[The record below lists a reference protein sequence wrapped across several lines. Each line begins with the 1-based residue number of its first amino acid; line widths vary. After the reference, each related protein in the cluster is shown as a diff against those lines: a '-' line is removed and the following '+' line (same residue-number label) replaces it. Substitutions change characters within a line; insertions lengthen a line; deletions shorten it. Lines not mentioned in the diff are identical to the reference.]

1 MKTAVLL
8 NDTSYENHHG
18 CSIVIKNIERNLLQ
32 RDIRLIAT
40 NPIGQKWKKNHSFSE
55 ALKTCDLV
63 LVNAEGTI
71 HHCSPYGLTLLE
83 IVDATEK
90 PCILMNMTYQ
100 SNSDEYVDLIR
111 KFAKVYVRESMSQ
124 KELASVGIDA
134 KVVPDMT
141 FDSSY
146 EIAGQRDTHIYI
158 TDSHDI
164 KLSEALYHIT
174 QRSHVEFLPILAPYE
189 KFSSKKGLIKK
200 IKYAFF
206 MYMGEMIPNI
216 VPLKYSYLRYMH
228 VCKEKT
234 FVEHIGHCDLLITA
248 RFHALCIAIQTL
260 TPFIVLKSNTH
271 KIEGL
276 LQDMQFSQDRIIEL
290 SALEKLVKSTDLNT
304 STFAFTTAEVEK
316 IRSYMKDAKIYIKHM
331 FDEINNLS
339 DKYDTIYE
347 KSSLPQIVHN
357 DSEQE

>member
-40 NPIGQKWKKNHSFSE
+40 NPIGKKWKTNHVFLE
-55 ALKTCDLV
+55 ALKICDIV

-83 IVDATEK
+83 IVDATKK

-100 SNSDEYVDLIR
+100 SNSDTYVNLIR
-111 KFAKVYVRESMSQ
+111 KFTKVYVRESMSQ
-124 KELASVGIDA
+124 KELASAGIDA
-134 KVVPDMT
+134 EVIPDMT

-146 EIAGQRDTHIYI
+146 EMVDKRNSDIYL

-164 KLSEALYHIT
+164 KLSELLYNIT
-174 QRSHVEFLPILAPYE
+174 EKSPIKFLPILAPYE
-189 KFSSKKGLIKK
+189 KFSTKKGLIKK
-200 IKYAFF
+200 FKYSFF
-206 MYMGEMIPNI
+206 MHMGELIPNML
-216 VPLKYSYLRYMH
+216 PLKYSYLRYKYVSQEH
-228 VCKEKT
+228 T
-234 FVEHIGHCDLLITA
+234 FMNQIGHCSLLITA
-248 RFHALCIAIQTL
+248 RFHALCMAIQTL

-276 LQDMQFSQDRIIEL
+276 LKDMKFSQDRIIEL
-290 SALEKLVKSTDLNT
+290 NTLEKLEQESALNT
-304 STFAFTTAEVEK
+304 GTFVFTVSEVEK
-316 IRSYMKDAKIYIKHM
+316 IRSYTKDAKIDIEHM
-331 FDEINNLS
+331 FNEIAKLTVNKMKE
-339 DKYDTIYE
+339 D
-347 KSSLPQIVHN
+347 
-357 DSEQE
+357 

>member
-32 RDIRLIAT
+32 RDIKLIAT
-40 NPIGQKWKKNHSFSE
+40 NPIGKDWKKNHIFLE
-55 ALKTCDLV
+55 ALKTCDIV

-83 IVDATEK
+83 IVEATKK

-100 SNSDEYVDLIR
+100 SNSDEYANLIQ
-111 KFAKVYVRESMSQ
+111 KFTKVYVRESMSQ
-124 KELASVGIDA
+124 KELALAGIDA

-146 EIAGQRDTHIYI
+146 EIVDKRNTDIYI

-164 KLSEALYHIT
+164 KFSEALYNIT
-174 QRSHVEFLPILAPYE
+174 QRCHAKFLPILAPYE
-189 KFSSKKGLIKK
+189 KFSSKKGLTKK
-200 IKYAFF
+200 IKYSFF
-206 MYMGEMIPNI
+206 MHIGKMIPNI
-216 VPLKYSYLRYMH
+216 LPLKYSYLRYMH
-228 VCKEKT
+228 VCKEHT
-234 FVEHIGHCDLLITA
+234 FIEYIGHCSLLITA

-290 SALEKLVKSTDLNT
+290 STLEKLEKCTGFNA
-304 STFAFTTAEVEK
+304 STFVFTALEVEK
-316 IRSYMKDAKIYIKHM
+316 IRSYTKDAKMYIEDM
-331 FDEINNLS
+331 FNEIVNLS
-339 DKYDTIYE
+339 DN
-347 KSSLPQIVHN
+347 SRLN
-357 DSEQE
+357 DGFGRDL

>member
-18 CSIVIKNIERNLLQ
+18 CSIVVKNIEQNLLK
-32 RDIRLIAT
+32 RDIKIIAT
-40 NPIGQKWKKNHSFSE
+40 NPVGKNWKKNRSFLE
-55 ALKTCDLV
+55 ALKICDIV

-83 IVDATEK
+83 IADATKK

-100 SNSDEYVDLIR
+100 NNSDEYINLIR
-111 KFAKVYVRESMSQ
+111 KFTKVYVRESMSQ
-124 KELASVGIDA
+124 KELASAGIDA

-146 EIAGQRDTHIYI
+146 EIVDQRNSDMYL

-164 KLSEALYHIT
+164 KLSETLYTMAEKFHIK
-174 QRSHVEFLPILAPYE
+174 FLPILAPYE
-189 KFSSKKGLIKK
+189 KFSSTKGFIKK
-200 IKYAFF
+200 IKYSFF
-206 MYMGEMIPNI
+206 MHMGKIIPNI
-216 VPLKYSYLRYMH
+216 FPLKYSYLRYMY
-228 VCKEKT
+228 VCQEDI
-234 FVEHIGHCDLLITA
+234 FIEDISHCSLLITA

-260 TPFIVLKSNTH
+260 TPFLVLKSNTH

-290 SALEKLVKSTDLNT
+290 NTLEELVKNGGLNDG
-304 STFAFTTAEVEK
+304 TFVFTASEIEK
-316 IRSYMKDAKIYIKHM
+316 IRRYTKDAKMHIEHM
-331 FDEINNLS
+331 FNDIARLS
-339 DKYDTIYE
+339 ENSRSNHKLGGD
-347 KSSLPQIVHN
+347 V
-357 DSEQE
+357 